1 MFSLVPVFATT
12 HFYDAFKFMT
22 ALNKTSFKNIFAFCL
37 LIGQLNNSFTY
48 SRLLFTL
55 SLHNSLDALKDITTL
70 VCDLFG
76 WSCFFL
82 ACIGDRSLNNNNTAI
97 NDTGLPCGDANF
109 SINYPLYNSRVG
121 KKLFIGI
128 AVKCFSFVAFWIKN
142 QLCMINV
149 PTFPEL
155 SELGLILSLVIGS
168 V

>member
-1 MFSLVPVFATT
+1 MSKLVLRFYSMSSAFQKKYLTASKTPYIFFYSTRSFMFSLVFATT

-55 SLHNSLDALKDITTL
+55 SLHNSLDVLKDITTL

-82 ACIGDRSLNNNNTAI
+82 TCIGDRSLNNNNT
-97 NDTGLPCGDANF
+97 GLC
-109 SINYPLYNSRVG
+109 
-121 KKLFIGI
+121 
-128 AVKCFSFVAFWIKN
+128 
-142 QLCMINV
+142 
-149 PTFPEL
+149 
-155 SELGLILSLVIGS
+155 
-168 V
+168 

>member
-1 MFSLVPVFATT
+1 MFSLVFATT

-55 SLHNSLDALKDITTL
+55 SLHNSLDVLKDITTL

-82 ACIGDRSLNNNNTAI
+82 ACIGDRSLNNNNT
-97 NDTGLPCGDANF
+97 GLCQQQSMTLGSPVVSKF
-109 SINYPLYNSRVG
+109 QYKLPPLQLTCG
-121 KKLFIGI
+121 KKIIYRYRSQILL
-128 AVKCFSFVAFWIKN
+128 
-142 QLCMINV
+142 LCC
-149 PTFPEL
+149 
-155 SELGLILSLVIGS
+155 ILN
-168 V
+168 